1 MEFEKP
7 AEDDGNHLNISW
19 DPEEIIQYAEK
30 MGELRKNIYDKA
42 KRNIDAAQKKD
53 KFYYDQKHSDPRVC
67 TLNSKICNNN
77 IKYIVYYSNLAHL
90 LKSDYSVISMYRNL
104 L

>member
-1 MEFEKP
+1 MHLCTLYLYLCTNLSILHLHDRKPKLPVDMEFEKP

-42 KRNIDAAQKKD
+42 KRNIDA
-53 KFYYDQKHSDPRVC
+53 
-67 TLNSKICNNN
+67 TLRLDWSTRQLSTN
-77 IKYIVYYSNLAHL
+77 V
-90 LKSDYSVISMYRNL
+90 D
-104 L
+104 